1 MAEATPSALV
11 ERAPLALAEP
21 TQPASRNVQRAWR
34 QLRRNR
40 SALAGLIVV
49 CILVLSAIFAPWL
62 APHDPYQISLDN
74 RLQPPGGAHI
84 LGTDELGRDILSR
97 LFYGARVSLWVGIV
111 TVAASG
117 LIGVSG
123 GVVAGY
129 LGGYWDA
136 VIMRIVDVFL
146 AFPVILLAIAIV
158 AVRGPGLN
166 NVLIAL
172 ALVYWT
178 AYARVARSVVLTL
191 REEEYTWAARTLGA
205 SPLRIMVRHLLP
217 NAIAPLVVLASLGM
231 GNAILAEA
239 ALSFLGLGIQ
249 PPEASW
255 GSMLN
260 FGMQFLRDASF
271 LSTMPGLA
279 IFVTVLGFNLLG
291 DGLRDALDPRLRT

>member
-1 MAEATPSALV
+1 MADIATPP
-11 ERAPLALAEP
+11 R
-21 TQPASRNVQRAWR
+21 RNAQRA
-34 QLRRNR
+34 LTNLGRNR
-40 SALAGLIVV
+40 AALAGLGVIVTLIIAAV
-49 CILVLSAIFAPWL
+49 FAPLL
-62 APHDPYQISLDN
+62 APYNPYAVALDT
-74 RLQPPGGAHI
+74 RLLPPDQAHL

-97 LFYGARVSLWVGIV
+97 LLYGARVSLWVGVV
-111 TVAASG
+111 TVALSG
-117 LIGVSG
+117 VIGITG

-136 VIMRIVDVFL
+136 VIMRLVDVFL
-146 AFPVILLAIAIV
+146 AFPVIVLAIAIV
-158 AVRGPGLN
+158 AVRGPGLT

-172 ALVYWT
+172 AMVYWT
-178 AYARVARSVVLTL
+178 TYARVSRSIVLAL

-205 SPLRIMVRHLLP
+205 TPTRIMLRHLLP
-217 NAIAPLVVLASLGM
+217 NAVAPLIVLASLGM
-231 GNAILAEA
+231 GNAIVAEA

-271 LSTMPGLA
+271 LSTTPGLA

>member
-1 MAEATPSALV
+1 MADATALTASARLV
-11 ERAPLALAEP
+11 VAPR
-21 TQPASRNVQRAWR
+21 SNVGRAWR

-40 SALAGLIVV
+40 AALAGLVV
-49 CILVLSAIFAPWL
+49 IAALVFAAAFAPL
-62 APHDPYQISLDN
+62 LTPYDPYTVALEA
-74 RLQPPGGAHI
+74 RLQPPGGAHL
-84 LGTDELGRDILSR
+84 LGTDELGRDILAR
-97 LFYGARVSLWVGIV
+97 LLFGARVSLWVGLV
-111 TVAASG
+111 TVTLAAT
-117 LIGVSG
+117 IGVSG
-123 GVVAGY
+123 GLLAGY
-129 LGGYWDA
+129 LGGLWDA
-136 VIMRIVDVFL
+136 VIMRLVDVFL
-146 AFPVILLAIAIV
+146 AFPVIILAISIV

-178 AYARVARSVVLTL
+178 NYARVARSVVLTL

-205 SPLRIMVRHLLP
+205 GPVRIMVHHLLP
-217 NAIAPLVVLASLGM
+217 NAVAPLVVLASLGM

-260 FGMQFLRDASF
+260 YGMQFLRDASF
-271 LSTMPGLA
+271 LTTLPGLA

>member
-1 MAEATPSALV
+1 MAEAAVLA
-11 ERAPLALAEP
+11 RAPSR
-21 TQPASRNVQRAWR
+21 PARGNAARAWA
-34 QLRRNR
+34 QLRHNR
-40 SALAGLIVV
+40 AALAGLVV
-49 CILVLSAIFAPWL
+49 VGVLVLAAIFAPFL
-62 APHDPYQISLDN
+62 APYNPYTVSLDT
-74 RLQPPGGAHI
+74 RLQPPSGGHL

-97 LFYGARVSLWVGIV
+97 LIFGARVALWVGIV
-111 TVAASG
+111 TVVLSG
-117 LIGVSG
+117 LIGISG
-123 GVVAGY
+123 GLLAGY

-136 VIMRIVDVFL
+136 IIMRLVDVFL
-146 AFPVILLAIAIV
+146 AFPVIILAIAIL
-158 AVRGPGLN
+158 AVRGPGLT
-166 NVLIAL
+166 NVLLAL

-178 AYARVARSVVLTL
+178 SYARVARGIVLVL

-217 NAIAPLVVLASLGM
+217 NAVAPMVVLASLGM

-249 PPEASW
+249 PPDASW

-271 LSTMPGLA
+271 LSTSPGLA

-291 DGLRDALDPRLRT
+291 DGLRDALDPRMRA

>member
-1 MAEATPSALV
+1 MVETATIGAL
-11 ERAPLALAEP
+11 RAPAR
-21 TQPASRNVQRAWR
+21 PAASNTARAWAR
-34 QLRRNR
+34 LRRNR
-40 SALAGLIVV
+40 AALAGLVIVAT
-49 CILVLSAIFAPWL
+49 LVFAAIFAPFL
-62 APHDPYQISLDN
+62 APHNPYLVSLDT
-74 RLQPPGGAHI
+74 RLLPPGGEHA

-97 LFYGARVSLWVGIV
+97 LIYGARVALWVGMV
-111 TVAASG
+111 TVFLSG
-117 LIGVSG
+117 LIGISG
-123 GVVAGY
+123 GLVAGY

-136 VIMRIVDVFL
+136 IIMRLVDVFL
-146 AFPVILLAIAIV
+146 AFPVIILAIAIV
-158 AVRGPGLN
+158 AVRGPGLT

-178 AYARVARSVVLTL
+178 SYARVARGTVLLL

-205 SPLRIMVRHLLP
+205 SPVRIMLRHLLP
-217 NAIAPLVVLASLGM
+217 NALAPMIVLASLGM

-271 LSTMPGLA
+271 LSTFPGLA

-291 DGLRDALDPRLRT
+291 DGLRDALDPRMRT

>member
-1 MAEATPSALV
+1 MP
-11 ERAPLALAEP
+11 ERL
-21 TQPASRNVQRAWR
+21 RAWHR
-34 QLRRNR
+34 LRRNR
-40 SALAGLIVV
+40 AALVGLVI
-49 CILVLSAIFAPWL
+49 ILVLVLAAVFAPLVAPYNPYAVTL
-62 APHDPYQISLDN
+62 AG
-74 RLQPPGGAHI
+74 RLQPPGNSHL
-84 LGTDELGRDILSR
+84 LGTDELGRDIFSR
-97 LFYGARVSLWVGIV
+97 LIFGARVELWVGII
-111 TVAASG
+111 TVALSG

-123 GVVAGY
+123 GLLAGY

-136 VIMRIVDVFL
+136 VIMRLVDVFL
-146 AFPVILLAIAIV
+146 AFPVIVLAIAIV

-178 AYARVARSVVLTL
+178 SYARVVRGLVLAL

-205 SPLRIMVRHLLP
+205 SPLRIMIRHLLP
-217 NAIAPLVVLASLGM
+217 NTLAPLLVLGSVGM

-260 FGMQFLRDASF
+260 FGMQFLRNASF
-271 LSTMPGLA
+271 LSTWPGLA
-279 IFVTVLGFNLLG
+279 IFLTVLGFNLLG
-291 DGLRDALDPRLRT
+291 DGLRDALDPRMRT

>member
-1 MAEATPSALV
+1 MAEA
-11 ERAPLALAEP
+11 RAPAVPAP
-21 TQPASRNVQRAWR
+21 TRPERGNAARAWV

-40 SALAGLIVV
+40 AALAGL
-49 CILVLSAIFAPWL
+49 LVIGLLVFAAIFAPFL
-62 APHDPYQISLDN
+62 TPYNPYAVSLDI
-74 RLQPPGGAHI
+74 RLQPPGDAHL
-84 LGTDELGRDILSR
+84 LGTDELGRDILAR
-97 LFYGARVSLWVGIV
+97 LLFGARVSLWVGMV
-111 TVAASG
+111 TVVLAG
-117 LIGVSG
+117 LIGVAG
-123 GVVAGY
+123 GLAAGY
-129 LGGYWDA
+129 LGGYYDA
-136 VIMRIVDVFL
+136 IIMRLVDIFL
-146 AFPVILLAIAIV
+146 AFPVIILAIAIV
-158 AVRGPGLN
+158 AVRGPGLT

-178 AYARVARSVVLTL
+178 TYARVARAVVLTL

-205 SPLRIMVRHLLP
+205 SPIRIMLRHLLP
-217 NAIAPLVVLASLGM
+217 NAVAPLVVLASLGM

-260 FGMQFLRDASF
+260 FGMQFLRDDSF
-271 LSTMPGLA
+271 LSTTPGLA

>member
-1 MAEATPSALV
+1 MAELVAT
-11 ERAPLALAEP
+11 
-21 TQPASRNVQRAWR
+21 RNVRRAWR

-40 SALAGLIVV
+40 SAVAGMIVIGV
-49 CILVLSAIFAPWL
+49 LVLSAVFAPWL
-62 APHDPYQISLDN
+62 APEDPYRVSLEI
-74 RLQPPGGAHI
+74 RLQPPGSGHV

-111 TVAASG
+111 TVAASA

-123 GVVAGY
+123 GLIAGY

-136 VIMRIVDVFL
+136 IIMRLVDIFL

-178 AYARVARSVVLTL
+178 TYARVARSIVLTL

-205 SPLRIMVRHLLP
+205 SPARIMVRHMLP

-291 DGLRDALDPRLRT
+291 DGLRDALDPRLRS